1 MIGTLLFLTAIF
13 FLNFIA
19 RIILSP
25 LMPVIEVDL
34 NLDHGQAGSL
44 FLLIAV
50 GYFAALMASGY
61 VSSRLRHKNTIILS
75 AVAVALTSL
84 ATSYSYSLWTI
95 RIGALGIGLSAGL
108 YFPSA
113 MATITSSF
121 RSQHWGKAISVHELA
136 PNAAFIAAPLL
147 SEIFL
152 SWLSWRG
159 ALALLGLLSLLL
171 GIVFIPFGRGGDFPG
186 EAPALGFLNMLF
198 HKPVFWIMVVLF
210 GAGISSTAGVYS
222 MLPLFLVS
230 ERGMEPG
237 WANTIVGLSRIPAL
251 GMALLSGWIADII
264 GPKKTMI
271 RVLLLTGTMTMLLG
285 LADHTWSVL
294 FVFCQAMLASCFF
307 PPAFATLS
315 SLGLSSS
322 RNLVV
327 SFTVPF
333 GFLAGAG
340 GTPTLIGMLGKEG
353 MFGWGISL
361 VGALIIMGALLAGF
375 LRLQD

>member
-1 MIGTLLFLTAIF
+1 
-13 FLNFIA
+13 
-19 RIILSP
+19 
-25 LMPVIEVDL
+25 
-34 NLDHGQAGSL
+34 
-44 FLLIAV
+44 
-50 GYFAALMASGY
+50 
-61 VSSRLRHKNTIILS
+61 
-75 AVAVALTSL
+75 
-84 ATSYSYSLWTI
+84 
-95 RIGALGIGLSAGL
+95 
-108 YFPSA
+108 
-113 MATITSSF
+113 
-121 RSQHWGKAISVHELA
+121 
-136 PNAAFIAAPLL
+136 
-147 SEIFL
+147 
-152 SWLSWRG
+152 
-159 ALALLGLLSLLL
+159 
-171 GIVFIPFGRGGDFPG
+171 
-186 EAPALGFLNMLF
+186 
-198 HKPVFWIMVVLF
+198 
-210 GAGISSTAGVYS
+210 
-222 MLPLFLVS
+222 
-230 ERGMEPG
+230 
-237 WANTIVGLSRIPAL
+237 
-251 GMALLSGWIADII
+251 MALLSGWIADII